1 MAKVGLYA
9 LGLVILLGVLTM
21 GAGFVLWD
29 SARDRHVEPT
39 PVLAD

>member
-9 LGLVILLGVLTM
+9 LGLVILLAVLIL

-29 SARDRHVEPT
+29 AVHPAPLR
-39 PVLAD
+39 PV